1 METKQ
6 PKRKKGNSR
15 GPIRKFT
22 YRINVSVSKKY
33 YDIISE
39 DAKIMGISK
48 AECIRL
54 TLDEL
59 IGSKYKL

>member
-22 YRINVSVSKKY
+22 YRINVSVSKKW
-33 YDIISE
+33 YDLISVE
-39 DAKIMGISK
+39 AKTMGISK
-48 AECIRL
+48 AECLRL
-54 TLDEL
+54 AMDEL
-59 IGSKYKL
+59 LGSKYKL